1 MVRSS
6 FAGNVAVVTGGAS
19 GIGAALARG
28 LAGKGA
34 EVVVADRQLAVAE
47 GVAAAIRSAGGRA
60 WARELDVR
68 DAKAQADLAAETWA
82 RTGRVDLLFNNA
94 GIAVGGEMHT
104 YSARD
109 WDDVF
114 DVNLRGVAYG
124 IQAFYPLMLRQGSG
138 HIINTASMAG
148 LVTST
153 GAGSYAATKHA
164 VVGLSKAL
172 RVEAKIHG
180 VRVSALCPGAIATPI
195 LTGGKFGRMN
205 AMGLTDAKILE
216 MWAHFRPMD
225 VDVFAEKVLRAVAK
239 NEGIIVVPSWW
250 KAFWYLE
257 RLSPD
262 LSFHLWSKLL
272 ERMRADMVAAGVD
285 IQPAATK
292 LAAVSAAASPSP
304 APSGQEEPRARV
316 AV

>member
-1 MVRSS
+1 MLRSS
-6 FAGNVAVVTGGAS
+6 FAGKVALITGGAS
-19 GIGAALARG
+19 GIGAALAKG
-28 LAGKGA
+28 LAQAGA
-34 EVVVADRQLAVAE
+34 EVVVADRQLALAEKVAE
-47 GVAAAIRSAGGRA
+47 ALRTAGGRVQ
-60 WARELDVR
+60 ARELDVR
-68 DAKAQADLAAETWA
+68 DAGAFAALAAETNA
-82 RTGRVDLLFNNA
+82 RCGHVDLLFNNA
-94 GIAVGGEMHT
+94 GIAVGGEVHT

-124 IQAFYPLMLRQGSG
+124 IQAVYPLMIRQGSG
-138 HIINTASMAG
+138 HIVNTASMAG
-148 LVTST
+148 LVCST

-164 VVGLSKAL
+164 VVGLSKTM
-172 RVEAKIHG
+172 RVEAKSHG

-216 MWAHFRPMD
+216 LWAHFRPMD
-225 VDVFAEKVLRAVAK
+225 VDVFAGKVLRAVAR

-257 RLSPD
+257 RVSPVLSMK
-262 LSFHLWSKLL
+262 LWEKLL

-285 IQPAATK
+285 ITPAVTRT
-292 LAAVSAAASPSP
+292 SA
-304 APSGQEEPRARV
+304 PRVESAQ
-316 AV
+316 A

>member
-1 MVRSS
+1 MGRSS
-6 FAGNVAVVTGGAS
+6 FAGSVAVVTGGAS
-19 GIGAALARG
+19 GIGAALAKG
-28 LAGKGA
+28 LARQGA
-34 EVVVADRQLAVAE
+34 EVVLADRQLALAE
-47 GVAAAIRSAGGRA
+47 GVASSIKSEGGNA

-68 DAKAQADLAAETWA
+68 DAKAQADLAAEVWA

-94 GIAVGGEMHT
+94 GIGVGGEIHT
-104 YSARD
+104 YADRD

-124 IQAFYPLMLRQGSG
+124 IQAFYPRMLRQGSG
-138 HIINTASMAG
+138 HIVNTASMAG

-172 RVEAKIHG
+172 RVEAKAHG

-195 LTGGKFGRMN
+195 LTGGKYGRMN
-205 AMGLTDAKILE
+205 LMGLSDAKILE
-216 MWAHFRPMD
+216 IWAQVRPMD

-239 NEGIIVVPSWW
+239 NEAIIVVPSWW

-257 RLSPD
+257 RLSPE
-262 LSFHLWSKLL
+262 LSFRLWGKML
-272 ERMRADMVAAGVD
+272 ERLRADMAAAGVD
-285 IQPAATK
+285 TQPAAKTAAAATAGSTAGPSPTEGPPR
-292 LAAVSAAASPSP
+292 AAV
-304 APSGQEEPRARV
+304 
-316 AV
+316 